1 MTDSQLKTIMKSLAI
16 HFALLLTLL
25 ITSTGQG
32 AELLLRE
39 RASEHGAIV
48 RLGDIADIS
57 AASTME
63 VRSLS
68 NTPLFPAPA
77 AGTRQFLSLA
87 QVRDLLVARGI
98 QMDSL
103 SIKGARTVEIGANI
117 VQTVASTKTDEPQI
131 SRHEIELRVQQTI
144 LEHVQDVSTGEGE
157 WRVEVL
163 LNEKETLEVSALGVS
178 LAVRG
183 QRQLR
188 SGRQRFYLSS
198 MQHLSDM
205 KRGKE
210 VYVMATLTQVQSV
223 VVVQQQI
230 ERGNIVRE
238 SDVKI
243 IEREGKLP
251 SGSLTRLEQVVGQV
265 AQRSLRPK
273 TILQKNHIRAAWQ
286 VRRGETVSVFVR
298 TGGIVVRTRA
308 VAKQDGAMGDLITVE
323 MPENKKR
330 LSVSVSGPG
339 EVAIHATGGR
349 TTDYASLDRRD
360 RLRR

>member
-1 MTDSQLKTIMKSLAI
+1 MTDSQLRTIMKSLAL

-25 ITSTGQG
+25 VTSTGQG

-39 RASEHGAIV
+39 RASQPGAIV

-57 AASTME
+57 AASTRE

-68 NTPLFPAPA
+68 STPLFPAPA
-77 AGTRQFLSLA
+77 AGTQQFLTLA
-87 QVRDLLVARGI
+87 QVRDLLVARGL
-98 QMDSL
+98 QMNSL
-103 SIKGARTVEIGANI
+103 TIKGARTVEIGAR
-117 VQTVASTKTDEPQI
+117 VVPTVASTKHTEPQI
-131 SRHEIELRVQQTI
+131 SHQEIELRVQQAI
-144 LEHVQDVSTGEGE
+144 LQHAQDVSTSEGQ

-163 LNEKETLEVSALGVS
+163 LNEEKALQVAALEAS

-188 SGRQRFYLSS
+188 SGRQRFYLSG

-205 KRGKE
+205 QRGKE

-273 TILQKNHIRAAWQ
+273 TILQKNHIRAAWASSPWRDGQ
-286 VRRGETVSVFVR
+286 RPFVR
-298 TGGIVVRTRA
+298 TGGIVVRTRGRC
-308 VAKQDGAMGDLITVE
+308 KTRWCDGATSLRWKC
-323 MPENKKR
+323 PETK
-330 LSVSVSGPG
+330 SDS
-339 EVAIHATGGR
+339 A
-349 TTDYASLDRRD
+349 
-360 RLRR
+360 